1 MGLVSRLSDDLNV
14 IEYAAAT
21 RESSELR
28 FVSGIC

>member
-14 IEYAAAT
+14 IGYADAT
-21 RESSELR
+21 GWSPELR